1 MKTAAKIDMIPK
13 TNKNHSICTV
23 YTEISCQFYEF
34 FSFIKKYINFNYKIY
49 NLDESIEK
57 ILAILMDQRT
67 TNFGFQASSKNE
79 NRRYY
84 QEELLVPVKWIGGS
98 DAIFSTFQQ
107 RSDKHA
113 LCTESLQNQ
122 ID

>member
-1 MKTAAKIDMIPK
+1 MYLENSCNFDGPK
-13 TNKNHSICTV
+13 NN
-23 YTEISCQFYEF
+23 EF
-34 FSFIKKYINFNYKIY
+34 WFS
-49 NLDESIEK
+49 S
-57 ILAILMDQRT
+57 
-67 TNFGFQASSKNE
+67 ASSKNE

-84 QEELLVPVKWIGGS
+84 QEELSVPVKWIGGS
-98 DAIFSTFQQ
+98 DATFSTFQQ